1 MIKKNTPMKKLKLTI
16 ALSTFFLAL
25 VGCQSTPNDPV
36 DMKEGL
42 DTAIKETKVLKAPK
56 PLTQVPNSVQQELM
70 FDGMNQAKQGLLAE
84 KRLEVSATDV
94 DAQDFFQAIV
104 RGSRYNVVIHPEV
117 SGQIS
122 LNLNNVTLSEALTV
136 VEDVYGYEILRS
148 GNMVQVFPQGI
159 RTETIALNYL
169 FLKRFGSSTTSINS
183 GGVSEN
189 DPNSGNSSNNNN
201 NNSNSG
207 SNGSSNRG
215 NNNGGNSG
223 SNNQNSGI
231 NLYTENESDFWA
243 ELKTSL
249 TAFVGTGGGRAVI
262 VSPQAGL
269 VTVRGL
275 PQEIT
280 DVKKFI
286 KDTESHLHRQVI
298 IEAKIMEVTLNDDF
312 QQGIKW
318 EKVLDQVGS
327 AEIVYSTTGNV
338 VGNVISNTIGGVN
351 SLAFSKQTNGSDFSG
366 VIELLQT
373 QGNVQV
379 LSSPRITATNNQ
391 KAVIKVGEDEYF
403 VTEVSSTTTT
413 GTSTTTTPEIELTP
427 FFSGIAL
434 DVTPQISKDGSVI
447 LHVHPSVTLT
457 EEQNKTIHIGSETLI
472 LPLAQSSVRESD
484 TIIRAN
490 SGEVVVIGGLIETY
504 NVDMESK
511 TPILGDIPYLGEL
524 FKNKSQTSQKRE
536 LVIMLKPIVVG
547 QDTWKTQLQDARS
560 LLTKWFPDELEEC
573 ELSDEGELTAECQEQ
588 CKDVDYASAHDV
600 CQTTEKN
607 AVNNGN

>member
-1 MIKKNTPMKKLKLTI
+1 MKKLKLTF
-16 ALSTFFLAL
+16 ALSTIFFTL
-25 VGCQSTPNDPV
+25 VGCQSVPNDPV
-36 DMKEGL
+36 DMKESL
-42 DTAIKETKVLKAPK
+42 NTAIKDTEALHSPK
-56 PLTQVPNSVQQELM
+56 PLMQVPTSVQQELM
-70 FDGMNQAKQGLLAE
+70 LDDINAAKQGMLAE
-84 KRLEVSATDV
+84 KRLEISATEVSAKE
-94 DAQDFFQAIV
+94 FFQAMV
-104 RGSRYNVVIHPEV
+104 RGSQYNVVIHPEV
-117 SGQIS
+117 AGQIS
-122 LNLNNVTLSEALTV
+122 LSLTNVTLMEAFTV
-136 VEDVYGYEILRS
+136 VEEVYGYEIIRK
-148 GNMVQVFPQGI
+148 GNVIKVFPPGI

-169 FLKRFGSSTTSINS
+169 FLKRFGSSSTSINS

-189 DPNSGNSSNNNN
+189 DPNSGNNSRNNNSGNNGNSSNNNN
-201 NNSNSG
+201 R
-207 SNGSSNRG
+207 RG
-215 NNNGGNSG
+215 NNNGS
-223 SNNQNSGI
+223 NQNSGV
-231 NLYTENESDFWA
+231 NLYTENQSDFWQ
-243 ELKTSL
+243 ELKKSL
-249 TAFVGTGGGRAVI
+249 TAFVGQGDGRSVI

-269 VTVRGL
+269 ITVRGL
-275 PQEIT
+275 PQEISA
-280 DVKKFI
+280 VKKFI

-298 IEAKIMEVTLNDDF
+298 IEAKIMEVTLNDDY

-327 AEIVYSTTGNV
+327 AEIVYSTTGSV
-338 VGNVISNTIGGVN
+338 VGNVISNTMGGIN
-351 SLAFSKQTNGSDFSG
+351 SLAFSKQTNGSQFNG

-413 GTSTTTTPEIELTP
+413 GTSTTTTPQVELTP

-457 EEQNKTIHIGSETLI
+457 KEQNKTIEIGSQRLV

-504 NVDMESK
+504 NIDLESK
-511 TPILGDIPYLGEL
+511 TPLLGDIPFLGEL
-524 FKNKSQTSQKRE
+524 FKNKSQSSQKRE

-547 QDTWKTQLQDARS
+547 QDTWKTQLKDARS
-560 LLTKWFPDELEEC
+560 LLTKWFPDELEAC
-573 ELSDEGELTAECQEQ
+573 ELSDNGTLTEQ
-588 CKDVDYASAHDV
+588 CQAQCADADYATEHPV
-600 CQTTEKN
+600 CQAMNQNPVTNE
-607 AVNNGN
+607 